1 MFGFYLM
8 IFFYLILQ
16 LLFFNFNRQFQC
28 RNLKLPVSDQV
39 SKKNLMEIVK
49 KLMVHMERAEGTLYR
64 DELLTR
70 MIEICAQNNYQHVVD
85 FEWYV
90 TVLAELTE
98 METSAKH
105 GTGPGHLRHTR
116 CRGRT

>member
-1 MFGFYLM
+1 MNLTGKSINL
-8 IFFYLILQ
+8 
-16 LLFFNFNRQFQC
+16 NRKCF
-28 RNLKLPVSDQV
+28 LKLISNRHNLVSIFCSKKSFVQFQV

-70 MIEICAQNNYQHVVD
+70 IIEICSQNNYQHVVD

-105 GTGPGHLRHTR
+105 GQLIMFTS
-116 CRGRT
+116 

>member
-1 MFGFYLM
+1 
-8 IFFYLILQ
+8 
-16 LLFFNFNRQFQC
+16 
-28 RNLKLPVSDQV
+28 
-39 SKKNLMEIVK
+39 MEIVK

-70 MIEICAQNNYQHVVD
+70 MIEICSQNNYQHVVD

-105 GTGPGHLRHTR
+105 GEYIFRRFIGKKWLNIIDSFFNTK
-116 CRGRT
+116 

>member
-1 MFGFYLM
+1 M
-8 IFFYLILQ
+8 
-16 LLFFNFNRQFQC
+16 
-28 RNLKLPVSDQV
+28 

-85 FEWYV
+85 FEWYI

-105 GTGPGHLRHTR
+105 GTLPHVIYLCLTVSACLCVCELLRLCVIVSTCVSLSDWSTSETR
-116 CRGRT
+116 FLYSKCF

>member
-1 MFGFYLM
+1 
-8 IFFYLILQ
+8 
-16 LLFFNFNRQFQC
+16 
-28 RNLKLPVSDQV
+28 
-39 SKKNLMEIVK
+39 MEIVK
-49 KLMVHMERAEGTLYR
+49 KLMVHMDRAEGTLYR

-70 MIEICAQNNYQHVVD
+70 IIEICSQNNYQHVVD

-105 GTGPGHLRHTR
+105 GQLLP
-116 CRGRT
+116 RGAHASKALL

>member
-1 MFGFYLM
+1 
-8 IFFYLILQ
+8 
-16 LLFFNFNRQFQC
+16 
-28 RNLKLPVSDQV
+28 
-39 SKKNLMEIVK
+39 MEIVK

-70 MIEICAQNNYQHVVD
+70 MIEICSQNNYQHVVD

-105 GTGPGHLRHTR
+105 GSFYYYVRLYNCVRQNSRNITRRDMLRSKV
-116 CRGRT
+116 

>member
-1 MFGFYLM
+1 MNLTGKSINL
-8 IFFYLILQ
+8 
-16 LLFFNFNRQFQC
+16 NRKCF
-28 RNLKLPVSDQV
+28 LKLISNRHNLVSIFCSKKRFVLFQV

-70 MIEICAQNNYQHVVD
+70 IIEICSQNNYQHVVD

-105 GTGPGHLRHTR
+105 GQLIMFTS
-116 CRGRT
+116 